1 MVETVTRF
9 APSPTGYLHLG
20 HAYSALFAHD
30 MARMLGGRFILRIED
45 IDPGRCRDE
54 YETALYEDLR
64 WLGLSWEEPV
74 LKQTTRLKA
83 YGLALQKLAGMDLV
97 YPCFCT
103 RKEIA
108 AEIERA
114 GHAPHPDEKGADGPP
129 YPGTC
134 RKYGKDDRRERFEA
148 GDAYVLRLDLL
159 KAMVLAEDK
168 NGDRPLTW
176 MDSAAG
182 LITCDPSAAGD
193 VVLARK
199 DIPTSY
205 HLAVTIDDAHQN
217 VSLVTRGQDLFSST
231 HVHRLLQAVLDL
243 PTPRWQ
249 HHRLILDETGT
260 RLAKRD
266 AAHAI
271 RTLRQEGAAPGD
283 VRALTGIDTTL
294 KYFR

>member
-54 YETALYEDLR
+54 FEDAIYEDLR
-64 WLGLSWEEPV
+64 WLGLTWEEPV
-74 LKQTTRLKA
+74 LKQSAQLKG
-83 YGLALQKLAGMDLV
+83 YGFALQKLAQMDLV

-134 RKYGKDDRRERFEA
+134 RKYSKEDRRERFAA
-148 GDAYVLRLDLL
+148 GDPHVLRLDML
-159 KAMVLAEDK
+159 KAMVLAEAR
-168 NGDRPLTW
+168 NGDQPLTW
-176 MDSAAG
+176 MDSSAG
-182 LITCDPSAAGD
+182 IVVCDPSAAGD

-205 HLAVTIDDAHQN
+205 HLAVTIDDALQD

-231 HVHRLLQAVLDL
+231 HVHRLLQALLGL
-243 PTPRWQ
+243 PVPRWQ
-249 HHRLILDETGT
+249 HHRLIVDDAGK

-266 AAHAI
+266 AAHSI
-271 RTLRQEGAAPGD
+271 RALRKEGAEPEE
-283 VRALTGIDTTL
+283 VRALTGIDATL